1 MFQSLLLIILGIVVL
16 RLFQARIPAPK
27 RPPASDFHP
36 EAGAGDPPA
45 EAGSSEL
52 PAFSSG
58 EIVDGEFEELPGPG
72 PR

>member
-16 RLFQARIPAPK
+16 RLFQSRVPAPK

-36 EAGAGDPPA
+36 EGGAGDPAA
-45 EAGSSEL
+45 EAGSSEH